1 MSPIS
6 RSPWLSCVAVLPVL
20 LAPCLAAQERT
31 PVVGVGITLPDVG
44 LLLPINVSPHFRL
57 EPYVQFFSGRAD
69 YPASTDTAWTT
80 STRFGIGAFSVSRPG
95 EPVRIYFGSRV
106 GLLWGSNSLNGPTL
120 GGQQKTTANG
130 WFAGGA
136 IGGEYRPAP
145 RISVGGEAM
154 IEFEHTSSATSG
166 SGTANVP
173 PNLFARAWFS
183 SGSVVVRFYP

>member
-1 MSPIS
+1 
-6 RSPWLSCVAVLPVL
+6 VAVLAVL
-20 LAPCLAAQERT
+20 LAPSLAAQERT
-31 PVVGVGITLPDVG
+31 PVWGVGISVPDFG

-57 EPYVQFFSGRAD
+57 EPYVQFVSARAD
-69 YPASTDTAWTT
+69 YPATTDTVWTT
-80 STRFGIGAFSVSRPG
+80 STRFGLGAFSVSRPG

-106 GLLWGSNSLNGPTL
+106 GLLWGSNSVDGPTV
-120 GGQQKTTANG
+120 GSQQKTTGNG
-130 WFAGGA
+130 WFAGGV

-145 RISVGGEAM
+145 RISVGGEAL

-173 PNLFARAWFS
+173 ANLFARAWFS